1 MIAMRSLFRAALALL
16 LAVSLP
22 SAAHAVKF
30 YVDNQLGTVKP
41 EEKVTPAAPAP
52 VQILFEFQRDAA
64 PNPKATKVVKP
75 WALEAVRGTGSFSEV
90 VETPAANG
98 AVLSIKFNN
107 IVKKEEL
114 DKAKKD
120 AFRAGLGFGLF
131 GGAVAT
137 DYYEVTLEYVP
148 ATGAAPI
155 RTVVSH
161 RLYTTFGKQKA
172 DAPPIPGTEFKKGD
186 DAVKTLVVQ
195 ALERGVNNIVA
206 DPAFPK

>member
-1 MIAMRSLFRAALALL
+1 MDDCLAFDVPRRAG
-16 LAVSLP
+16 AVAGGG
-22 SAAHAVKF
+22 AAISCHAVKF
-30 YVDNQLGTVKP
+30 YVDNELGTVKP
-41 EEKVTPAAPAP
+41 EEKVTPATPVP
-52 VQILFEFQRDAA
+52 VQVLFEFQRDAA

-75 WALEAVRGTGSFSEV
+75 WALEAIRGTNNFSEV

-107 IVKKEEL
+107 VVKREEL

-137 DYYEVTLEYVP
+137 DYYEVPT
-148 ATGAAPI
+148 TGAAPI

-161 RLYTTFGKQKA
+161 RLYTTFGKQKK

-195 ALERGVNNIVA
+195 ALERGVNNIMA